1 MMFFGAF
8 QNDAFQNNAFQM
20 RAYTERPAGGT
31 TAKVDW
37 WPERPKYAED
47 RIKELPDVAQ
57 QVIAKAAEKPTQS
70 ARESVIRKELQGVE
84 DQFIRVYLALLE
96 RMLQD
101 QAAHEAHIAYEME
114 KSRME
119 AIRQDDLAAA
129 YLLLL

>member
-1 MMFFGAF
+1 MIFFGAF

-31 TAKVDW
+31 TKVDW

-47 RIKELPDVAQ
+47 RIRELPEVAQ
-57 QVIAKAAEKPTQS
+57 KVIALAADKPTQS
-70 ARESVIRKELQGVE
+70 ARESVIRKELHGVE
-84 DQFIRVYLALLE
+84 DQFIRVYMALLE

-101 QAAHEAHIAYEME
+101 QAAHEAHIAYELE

-119 AIRQDDLAAA
+119 AIREDDIAAA

>member
-1 MMFFGAF
+1 MMCFGAF
-8 QNDAFQNNAFQM
+8 QNSGFQNNAFQM
-20 RAYTERPAGGT
+20 RAYPERPAGGT
-31 TAKVDW
+31 TKVDW

-84 DQFIRVYLALLE
+84 DRFIRVYLALLE

-101 QAAHEAHIAYEME
+101 QAAHEAHIAYELE
-114 KSRME
+114 KARME